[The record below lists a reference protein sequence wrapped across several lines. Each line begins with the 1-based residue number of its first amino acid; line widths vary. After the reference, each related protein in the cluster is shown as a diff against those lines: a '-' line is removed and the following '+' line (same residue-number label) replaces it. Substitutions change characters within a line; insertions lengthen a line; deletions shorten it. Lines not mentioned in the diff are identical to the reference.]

1 MAIDYVVESQIEGN
15 FYNDTENKERNL
27 KWAWRNIKWKQI
39 FDIIGF
45 RIDGLYNNL
54 INYWSLDQVN
64 KIYVTLKILY
74 NNPAMAVC
82 CEEDLK
88 TAEKMKPDI
97 LLLMKYFE
105 KYVENKCV
113 IIVF

>member
-1 MAIDYVVESQIEGN
+1 
-15 FYNDTENKERNL
+15 
-27 KWAWRNIKWKQI
+27 
-39 FDIIGF
+39 
-45 RIDGLYNNL
+45 
-54 INYWSLDQVN
+54 
-64 KIYVTLKILY
+64 
-74 NNPAMAVC
+74 MAVC